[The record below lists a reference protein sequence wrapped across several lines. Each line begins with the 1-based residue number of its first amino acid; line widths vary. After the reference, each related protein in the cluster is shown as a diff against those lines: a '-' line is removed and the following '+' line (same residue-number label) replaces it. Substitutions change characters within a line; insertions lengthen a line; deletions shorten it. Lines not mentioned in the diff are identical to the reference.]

1 MEIPEEAQIQTPAKK
16 VDFWDTSIII
26 SCMDLS
32 KPDGEGEVTIT
43 SITIRDSETTL
54 NFEGPIEGYGTVFV
68 KVDLCTHVES
78 FKPWSSTWQ

>member
-1 MEIPEEAQIQTPAKK
+1 
-16 VDFWDTSIII
+16 
-26 SCMDLS
+26 MDLS

-68 KVDLCTHVES
+68 TQ
-78 FKPWSSTWQ
+78 T